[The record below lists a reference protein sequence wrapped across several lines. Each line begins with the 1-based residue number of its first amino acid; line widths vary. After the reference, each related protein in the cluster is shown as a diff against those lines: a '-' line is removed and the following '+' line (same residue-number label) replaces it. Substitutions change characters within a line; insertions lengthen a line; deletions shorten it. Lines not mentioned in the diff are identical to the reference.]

1 MRTLFLWIAVC
12 WSSLLS
18 AQKIVTLECRV
29 SDRIFLNQEKK
40 NTRYEVNKGN
50 CRKKPGD
57 VMEKTVISPFAFNP
71 LILDFI

>member
-40 NTRYEVNKGN
+40 ITLYEVTKG
-50 CRKKPGD
+50 K
-57 VMEKTVISPFAFNP
+57 MQEKAWGRYGK
-71 LILDFI
+71 DG